1 MEFERIY
8 KSYWDKVFRLCMGFF
23 NDYSLAQDLA
33 QDIFV
38 RVWQHLP
45 DFRGESSIG
54 TWIFRIATNVCL
66 RQAERQKSSSHTDI
80 RLEAVAEE
88 SGDDSSQVQALYKAI
103 AGLPEMDRLIISLYL
118 EELKQYEIAQ
128 ITGLS
133 EVNVRVKIHRI
144 KSMLAK
150 KLRNSYE

>member
-66 RQAERQKSSSHTDI
+66 RQAELQKSLSHTDI